1 MRRSKEIFEE
11 IERRKDLVVKEF
23 RPEAVILFGSFAK
36 GDINEGSDVDAMV
49 IADFKEGFLERVELP
64 WDLKAE
70 IKRSLEPVGYTPE
83 EFQRMREEGN
93 SSIREVLESGK
104 LLYGIM
110 PGGGPQVKEVGH
122 E

>member
-23 RPEAVILFGSFAK
+23 RPEAVIPFGSFAK

-93 SSIREVLESGK
+93 SFIRESLRAESSF
-104 LLYGIM
+104 M
-110 PGGGPQVKEVGH
+110 V
-122 E
+122 